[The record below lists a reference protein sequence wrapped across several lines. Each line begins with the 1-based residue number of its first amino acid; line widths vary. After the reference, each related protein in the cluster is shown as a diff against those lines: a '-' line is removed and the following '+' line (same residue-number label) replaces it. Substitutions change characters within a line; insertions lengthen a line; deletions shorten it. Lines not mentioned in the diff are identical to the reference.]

1 MANPRT
7 RKTTTKKTEPVAE
20 TPVDETPTDE
30 TPAETPVTV
39 AGVDLSTVFPGVD
52 RETLEAVQPM
62 VKTAYEEQ
70 SETRQKVHEN
80 RFRVPLAGYR
90 PKRSALAA
98 QIAARIVA
106 SLGDAE
112 VEKRIAENFKLAS
125 DVMDLCKRSGLP
137 QRAVKQF
144 LQDAKAD
151 YVEKG
156 DKESAQSLAEI
167 IRHGGSIHSLGAPKT
182 AAAGKIVP
190 RKVRTGLADSIKGLL
205 DNSAPAADDSA
216 AGVDK

>member
-52 RETLEAVQPM
+52 RETLETIQPAVQ
-62 VKTAYEEQ
+62 TAYDEQ
-70 SETRQKVHEN
+70 SDKQKAHRDVY
-80 RFRVPLAGYR
+80 RVPLACFR
-90 PKRSALAA
+90 PAKSALGASISLA
-98 QIAARIVA
+98 IVA

-112 VEKRIAENFKLAS
+112 VERRIAANFAKNR
-125 DVMDLCKRSGLP
+125 DVMQICRRAGLP
-137 QRAVKQF
+137 QRVVKQF
-144 LQDAKAD
+144 LTDAKAD

-156 DKESAQSLAEI
+156 DKGSAQLLAEI
-167 IRHGGSIHSLGAPKT
+167 LRHGGSIHSLGAPKT

-190 RKVRTGLADSIKGLL
+190 RKARSGLADSIKGLL
-205 DNSAPAADDSA
+205 DNSTAESAD
-216 AGVDK
+216 K